1 MKKILK
7 KIIVTFLVLIFFS
20 ELISYTLGKLKIIP
34 QGVSDHVTI
43 FANENLSYWHPK
55 NIKFKYHATGCFQ
68 AQQPSIVYYNNIGAR
83 GRENVYIKKIKPRI
97 ALIGDEM
104 IENIYV
110 SEGLD
115 FASMLRKK
123 INNFEIINFSARS
136 TGLGDQIDIYKNL
149 IKKYNVDYV
158 FLFITDNDFLNN
170 HYTDLDLFRAR
181 YKIINNEVVKISR
194 NKEWFKKYNSLP
206 NKLKRSNLILYI
218 KNYSNTFKLYFY
230 FKVKKNLKAK
240 SSPKYLKAKEISNDA
255 KIKIFNENKIIY
267 NFLVNKFINELNND
281 NIKYFAFLNIKPYM
295 FNGKETLNQKEI
307 FNFFKIVWNDKNIYY
322 PLDSSIKYLKN
333 RKENWSNHKC
343 NDYPKI
349 GSEFMSNYISDIFN
363 KNK

>member
-55 NIKFKYHATGCFQ
+55 NIKFKYHAQGCIQ
-68 AQQPSIVYYNNIGAR
+68 AQPSIVYYNNIGAR
-83 GRENVYIKKIKPRI
+83 GRENVDIKKIKPRI

-158 FLFITDNDFLNN
+158 FYLLQIT
-170 HYTDLDLFRAR
+170 
-181 YKIINNEVVKISR
+181 
-194 NKEWFKKYNSLP
+194 
-206 NKLKRSNLILYI
+206 
-218 KNYSNTFKLYFY
+218 
-230 FKVKKNLKAK
+230 
-240 SSPKYLKAKEISNDA
+240 
-255 KIKIFNENKIIY
+255 IF
-267 NFLVNKFINELNND
+267 
-281 NIKYFAFLNIKPYM
+281 
-295 FNGKETLNQKEI
+295 
-307 FNFFKIVWNDKNIYY
+307 
-322 PLDSSIKYLKN
+322 
-333 RKENWSNHKC
+333 
-343 NDYPKI
+343 
-349 GSEFMSNYISDIFN
+349 
-363 KNK
+363 